1 VTVRWLTEEWL
12 AAVAAEWSGACGP
25 PTLGGSFVVEVTGG
39 TEGDAAV
46 HAVFDEGRLEGSG
59 AGTMPSPDVTL
70 TLTDADAR
78 AVVSGELDPSVAFIR
93 PCMKVAGA
101 MAPLLD
107 LLALAGTDD
116 ARACRARMA
125 ELTDFS

>member
-12 AAVAAEWSGACGP
+12 TAAATEGSGAIGP
-25 PTLGGSFVVEVTGG
+25 LTLTASVVVEVTGG
-39 TEGDAAV
+39 AEGDAVAY
-46 HAVFDEGRLEGSG
+46 AVFDKGCLVGSG
-59 AGTMPSPDVTL
+59 AGTVPSSDVTL

-78 AVVSGELDPSVAFIR
+78 AVLSGELDLSVAFMQGR
-93 PCMKVAGA
+93 MKVAGD

-116 ARACRARMA
+116 ARARRDRLAG
-125 ELTDFS
+125 LTDF